1 MNFFAVSDKGKVRKI
16 NQDSYGGFVADSG
29 LGFFIVADGMGGHNA
44 GEVASAVAVDAF
56 VKGAENNHGIKTIE
70 KAAEFIRNTFHRAN
84 DIILYKA
91 AADVTKIGMGTTAVA
106 AVVAD
111 DKIIIGNLGDSRA
124 YFISGY
130 KIKQITEDHSYVGQ
144 LLKAGSIKEE
154 EARVHPR
161 RNEITRALGIESY
174 FEPDMFEIEYKA
186 GDVLLLCS
194 DGLDKM
200 VEDSKILE
208 IVLKEKEPKDLC
220 QQLIDAANDE
230 GGMDNIT
237 ALAVVL

>member
-70 KAAEFIRNTFHRAN
+70 QAAEFIRNTFRRAN

-161 RNEITRALGIESY
+161 RNEITRS
-174 FEPDMFEIEYKA
+174 
-186 GDVLLLCS
+186 
-194 DGLDKM
+194 
-200 VEDSKILE
+200 
-208 IVLKEKEPKDLC
+208 
-220 QQLIDAANDE
+220 
-230 GGMDNIT
+230 
-237 ALAVVL
+237 

>member
-1 MNFFAVSDKGKVRKI
+1 MNFFAVSDKGRVRKI
-16 NQDSYGGFVADSG
+16 NQDSCGAFVADTG

-44 GEVASAVAVDAF
+44 GEVASVVAVDTF
-56 VKGAENNHGIKTIE
+56 IKGAESNPGINTTD
-70 KAAEFIRNTFHRAN
+70 KAVDFVKNAFRRAN
-84 DIILYKA
+84 DVILYKA
-91 AADVTKIGMGTTAVA
+91 AADATKIGMGTTVVA
-106 AVVAD
+106 AVVVD

-124 YFISGY
+124 YFISGD

-208 IVLKEKEPKDLC
+208 IVLREKEPKDLC
-220 QQLIDAANDE
+220 QQLVDAANDE

>member
-16 NQDSYGGFVADSG
+16 NQDSYGGFVADAG

-70 KAAEFIRNTFHRAN
+70 QAAEFIRNTFRRAN

-111 DKIIIGNLGDSRA
+111 DKNR
-124 YFISGY
+124 
-130 KIKQITEDHSYVGQ
+130 
-144 LLKAGSIKEE
+144 
-154 EARVHPR
+154 
-161 RNEITRALGIESY
+161 
-174 FEPDMFEIEYKA
+174 
-186 GDVLLLCS
+186 
-194 DGLDKM
+194 
-200 VEDSKILE
+200 
-208 IVLKEKEPKDLC
+208 
-220 QQLIDAANDE
+220 
-230 GGMDNIT
+230 
-237 ALAVVL
+237 